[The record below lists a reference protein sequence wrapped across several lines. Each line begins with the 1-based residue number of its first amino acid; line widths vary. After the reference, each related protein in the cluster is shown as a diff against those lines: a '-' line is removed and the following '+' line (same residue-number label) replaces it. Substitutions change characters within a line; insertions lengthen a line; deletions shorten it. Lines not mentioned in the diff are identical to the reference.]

1 MQIQQLRYLIAVAEA
16 GSFRAAAAKL
26 YVSQSSV
33 SVAVRDLEREA
44 GVTVFERTARGVTLT
59 SEGVELL
66 NYARDV
72 IERMDLMERRFSR
85 RNGERRARLAVSSQ
99 HYSIVVEAFGDFVAA
114 RSDET
119 CEFSLLESHT
129 DTIIRD
135 VQEMRSDL
143 GIIYLSNYND
153 RVIGR
158 ILDEAGIE
166 FTPLYA
172 AAPHALVSRKHPLA
186 GASTVKM
193 EGLAP
198 YYRFEQEQGME
209 GSTFFAE
216 EPLAAVPCSKR
227 IVISDNGTLS
237 TLLGRCD
244 GYALGT
250 GAFRPEGDVV
260 SIPIETDEVMNVG
273 FIQRAGVQQ
282 SELARS
288 FLHFLSQRILAFEGS
303 IEPTVATRRICQ
315 EKGCELSL

>member
-16 GSFRAAAAKL
+16 GSFRAAASKL

-44 GVTVFERTARGVTLT
+44 GVTVFERTARGTTLT
-59 SEGVELL
+59 SEGVELVS
-66 NYARDV
+66 YARDV
-72 IERMDLMERRFSR
+72 VERVDLMERRFSR
-85 RNGERRARLAVSSQ
+85 RNSEKRARFAVSSQ

-114 RSDET
+114 RNDDA
-119 CEFSLLESHT
+119 CEFSLRESHT
-129 DTIIRD
+129 DIIIRD

-158 ILDEAGIE
+158 MLDEAGIE

-172 AAPHALVSRKHPLA
+172 AAPHALVGRKHPLA
-186 GASTVKM
+186 GENSVKM
-193 EGLAP
+193 EDLSP
-198 YYRFEQEQGME
+198 FYRFEQEQGME

-216 EPLAAVPCSKR
+216 EPLAAVPCARR

-237 TLLGRCD
+237 TLLSRCD

-273 FIQRAGVQQ
+273 FIQRSGMQRGK
-282 SELARS
+282 LADA
-288 FLHFLSQRILAFEGS
+288 FLHFLCQRILSFEGP
-303 IEPTVATRRICQ
+303 IEPTDATS
-315 EKGCELSL
+315 ELAQI

>member
-16 GSFRAAAAKL
+16 GSFRAAASKL
-26 YVSQSSV
+26 YVSQSSI

-44 GVTVFERTARGVTLT
+44 GVTVFERTARGTTLT

-72 IERMDLMERRFSR
+72 IERVDLMERRYSR
-85 RNGERRARLAVSSQ
+85 RDGARRARLAVSSQ
-99 HYSIVVEAFGDFVAA
+99 HYSIVVEAFGDFVAS
-114 RSDET
+114 RNDEA
-119 CEFSLLESHT
+119 CEFSLRESHT
-129 DTIIRD
+129 DVIIRD

-158 ILDEAGIE
+158 LLDEAGIE
-166 FTPLYA
+166 FMPLYA
-172 AAPHALVSRKHPLA
+172 AAPHALVGTGHPLA
-186 GASTVKM
+186 GAQSVKM
-193 EGLAP
+193 EELAP

-216 EPLAAVPCSKR
+216 EPLAAVPCAKR
-227 IVISDNGTLS
+227 IFISDNGTLS

-273 FIQRAGVQQ
+273 FIQREGAQL
-282 SELARS
+282 SELAGE
-288 FLHFLSQRILAFEGS
+288 FLRFLCQRILAFEGP
-303 IEPTVATRRICQ
+303 IEPTAATRERAV
-315 EKGCELSL
+315 